1 MATSVCRM
9 EVTTTTRVCRTGS
22 RGARRVQPWSPWRQ
36 ACAGAHRGPE
46 GGGGRCVHVDAVLFA
61 PGDALP
67 AGAAAVVIRHSPAA
81 SLQAQP
87 GAVGGPQSAPNRPG
101 GAALGGSPHRCS
113 RPYGRP
119 GGPQLGAG
127 GGGAGGCGIPPP
139 PALHARVSRTER
151 VCMGGGGGLSS
162 TWGRARSAPGGGQ
175 RAHSGPCTLCSPR
188 RALHAHRQ
196 VCKGTLRPASRA
208 RSPPHTRGPGELC
221 TLSSKRASLHCAT
234 QPRTRN
240 PTALHARLPV
250 CTHWS
255 GAHSAHEACTLTSP
269 RATSRSA

>member
-151 VCMGGGGGLSS
+151 VCMGGGAQQHVGPRTLSAGG
-162 TWGRARSAPGGGQ
+162 GAARSQ
-175 RAHSGPCTLCSPR
+175 RAMHALLAPPGLARSPTSVQGHTAPSQPRTLASTHTWTR
-188 RALHAHRQ
+188 GALHAQ
-196 VCKGTLRPASRA
+196 L
-208 RSPPHTRGPGELC
+208 
-221 TLSSKRASLHCAT
+221 
-234 QPRTRN
+234 
-240 PTALHARLPV
+240 
-250 CTHWS
+250 
-255 GAHSAHEACTLTSP
+255 
-269 RATSRSA
+269 